1 MTVAVSLDDTSPV
14 DDAAIAARNMAILN
28 EDQAEIVETIM
39 NAVIHGNS
47 NQANLHYV
55 DGPAGTGKT
64 MVYNTLISLL
74 KSRDIPVASCAWT
87 GIASTLL
94 RSGVTV
100 HNLFK
105 LPVPILDTSCCK
117 ISPSSPYGQYI
128 KSILLILIAQNIQ
141 H

>member
-1 MTVAVSLDDTSPV
+1 MSCKDRGLPPPDLTVAVSLDDTGTV
-14 DDAAIAARNMAILN
+14 DDAAIAACNMAILN

-39 NAVIHGNS
+39 NAVIYGNS
-47 NQANLHYV
+47 NQSNL
-55 DGPAGTGKT
+55 AGTGKT

-94 RSGVTV
+94 PS
-100 HNLFK
+100 
-105 LPVPILDTSCCK
+105 TSCCK

-128 KSILLILIAQNIQ
+128 KSLSLILIDEASVIPYDS
-141 H
+141 